1 MIQKIGCILSGASRD
16 TYTPHQRCKLLLFI
30 DVHWAHNP
38 KVVGSN
44 PTPATNRKGHPMG
57 GLFLLY
63 GDWNHVR
70 MVRLRQL
77 KPVALGG
84 GTWKE
89 RVPP

>member
-1 MIQKIGCILSGASRD
+1 MNRKLGCKFVGTSCD
-16 TYTPHQRCKLLLFI
+16 TYTPHYLCKSLFFMDI
-30 DVHWAHNP
+30 RWAHNP

-89 RVPP
+89 RSD

>member
-1 MIQKIGCILSGASRD
+1 
-16 TYTPHQRCKLLLFI
+16 
-30 DVHWAHNP
+30 
-38 KVVGSN
+38 
-44 PTPATNRKGHPMG
+44 MG